1 MSVLTL
7 LDRASQ
13 VSGAVIDFV
22 LKEHGVTRG
31 ELAVLEAVA
40 RDDVAPS
47 ELAERAGVTRAGMTK
62 RLDRLE
68 RAGLVERAPAP
79 GDRRSVLVR
88 ATVAGHAMLPAA
100 VEARDRAEARLLA
113 RLGPGEADHLGE
125 TLRRLLAD

>member
-1 MSVLTL
+1 MSLLTL

-13 VSGAVIDFV
+13 VSGAVVDFV

-40 RDDVAPS
+40 RDDLAPS

-68 RAGLVERAPAP
+68 RAGLVERTPTP

-88 ATVAGHAMLPAA
+88 ATGAGRAMLSAA
-100 VEARDRAEARLLA
+100 VTARDRAEARLLT
-113 RLGPGEADHLGE
+113 RLEQGDAERLEAI
-125 TLRRLLAD
+125 LRRLLAE

>member
-7 LDRASQ
+7 LDRAAQ
-13 VSGAVIDFV
+13 VSGAVVDFV
-22 LKEHGVTRG
+22 LKEHGVTRA

-40 RDDVAPS
+40 GDELAPS

-68 RAGLVERAPAP
+68 RAGLVERTPTP

-88 ATVAGHAMLPAA
+88 ATAAGRAMLPAA
-100 VEARDRAEARLLA
+100 VEARDRAEAMLLSRLA
-113 RLGPGEADHLGE
+113 PDDPDRLDEILH
-125 TLRRLLAD
+125 RLLAD

>member
-7 LDRASQ
+7 LDRAAQ
-13 VSGAVIDFV
+13 VSGAVVDFV
-22 LKEHGVTRG
+22 LKEHGVTRA

-40 RDDVAPS
+40 GDELAPS

-68 RAGLVERAPAP
+68 RAGLVERTPTP

-88 ATVAGHAMLPAA
+88 ATAAGRAMLPAA
-100 VEARDRAEARLLA
+100 IEARDRAEANLLSRLA
-113 RLGPGEADHLGE
+113 PDDADRLDEILH
-125 TLRRLLAD
+125 RLLAD

>member
-1 MSVLTL
+1 MNVLTL

-40 RDDVAPS
+40 RDDLAPS

-68 RAGLVERAPAP
+68 RAGLLERTPTP

-88 ATVAGHAMLPAA
+88 ATAAGRAMLPAA
-100 VEARDRAEARLLA
+100 VEARDQAEAKLLA
-113 RLGPGEADHLGE
+113 RLGPGDPDRLVEILH
-125 TLRRLLAD
+125 RLLAD

>member
-7 LDRASQ
+7 LDRAAQ
-13 VSGAVIDFV
+13 VSGAVVDFV

-40 RDDVAPS
+40 GDELAPS

-68 RAGLVERAPAP
+68 RAGLVERTPTP

-88 ATVAGHAMLPAA
+88 TTAAGRAMLPAA
-100 VEARDRAEARLLA
+100 IEARDRAEADLLSRLA
-113 RLGPGEADHLGE
+113 AGEADRLTE
-125 TLRRLLAD
+125 TLHRLLAD

>member
-7 LDRASQ
+7 LDRAAQ
-13 VSGAVIDFV
+13 VTGAVVDFV
-22 LKEHGVTRG
+22 LKEHGVMRG

-40 RDDVAPS
+40 GEELAPS

-68 RAGLVERAPAP
+68 RAGLVERTPTP

-88 ATVAGHAMLPAA
+88 TTAAGRAMLPAA
-100 VEARDRAEARLLA
+100 IEARDRAEADLLSRLA
-113 RLGPGEADHLGE
+113 AGEADRLTE
-125 TLRRLLAD
+125 TLHRLLAD